1 MAFFTMTVQRAALL
15 TSSSSLYSPH
25 HLPCYCSLTKTTIRK
40 NAAWKQLGASH
51 LKSLDAKSP
60 SFWSTNSSGA
70 QPRAR
75 QVHHQFYLWKQ
86 CGSSCTCRCSCFT
99 SMSQVNVIVSFF
111 LRMYDASHRDRSLYP
126 FLKVF
131 TN

>member
-1 MAFFTMTVQRAALL
+1 MRRVQVFGQL
-15 TSSSSLYSPH
+15 TAPVLNREHVRY
-25 HLPCYCSLTKTTIRK
+25 II
-40 NAAWKQLGASH
+40 N
-51 LKSLDAKSP
+51 
-60 SFWSTNSSGA
+60 FISGNNVG
-70 QPRAR
+70 
-75 QVHHQFYLWKQ
+75 QVVHADV
-86 CGSSCTCRCSCFT
+86 SCFT